1 MGATAGASAGMGGGA
16 AGGAAGAGIQAGA
29 AIAGEA
35 IDAGVNILSSFLVG
49 NVTGGST
56 AQASGVPLLP
66 QRAPMQTGVPAINND
81 NRSYNLTNLD
91 EYKRLQARDQAQ
103 QIMPAISKF

>member
-1 MGATAGASAGMGGGA
+1 MGASGAMGGAGAGT
-16 AGGAAGAGIQAGA
+16 AGAGIQAGA

-66 QRAPMQTGVPAINND
+66 QRAPMQTGVPPVQND
-81 NRSYNLTNLD
+81 NRTYNLTNLD
-91 EYKRLQARDQAQ
+91 AYKQMQARDQAQ
-103 QIMPAISKF
+103 QQMPFLSKF